1 MKIMMT
7 ISYDGTCYCGWQR
20 QKNGVSVQEIVENAL
35 KTLTDK
41 TISVVASGRTDAGV
55 HAEGQVVSFDYDG
68 SIPAEKFYLA
78 LNTILPDD
86 IKCLNSKKVRDDF
99 NARKSAKRKTYAY
112 KFYISSTSLP
122 LLDRYAYSIKEQ
134 PDFDKMQRAI
144 EVLLGEHDF
153 KAFSSVGSSVNS
165 TVRTI
170 YSIDIKKDNN
180 TFELYVCGSGFLY
193 NMVRIIAGTLLDV
206 GLNKKS
212 IKDIEQALADRKRNH
227 LSKTLCAKGLRLVS
241 VQYLE
246 NE

>member
-35 KTLTDK
+35 KTLTD
-41 TISVVASGRTDAGV
+41 TSISVVASGRTDAGV

-99 NARKSAKRKTYAY
+99 NARKSAKMKTYAY
-112 KFYISSTSLP
+112 KFYISSTILP
-122 LLDRYAYSIKEQ
+122 LLDRYAYNVKEQ
-134 PDFDKMQRAI
+134 PDFAKMQSAANL
-144 EVLLGEHDF
+144 LLGEHDF
-153 KAFSSVGSSVNS
+153 KAFCSVGSSVNS

-170 YSIDIKKDNN
+170 YSIDIKRENN
-180 TFELYVCGSGFLY
+180 WFEIYVCGSGFLY
-193 NMVRIIAGTLLDV
+193 NMVRIIASTLLDI

-212 IKDIEQALADRKRNH
+212 IRDIEEALSDGQRER

-246 NE
+246 NK